1 MLKKWIILLC
11 TVALMLSACNS
22 PTYNQTENNVADVK
36 IKSKVAREKSD
47 ADARNKPSL
56 VMNNGLYVDKT
67 PISLY
72 RNPSWLNEHIVIKGE
87 QLPFSYYS
95 RTVASGA
102 GRSILSR
109 YQDGLDQSAR
119 VSMNYSGTVRGALDL
134 LAARTGYNY
143 AVHGNAIYWQ
153 AFITKSFDI
162 AFMPGGTDY
171 LMGKKSGSSSG
182 AQSAGGAQTQ
192 NYTTTDSS
200 SDQYSNFGG
209 KLSIWKDLATT
220 ISQMLTPAGKVMVSE
235 ATTSVT
241 VRDRPT
247 NVALV
252 GQYIANLNQ
261 NISRQVLVKIQ
272 ILQVDLTNTYNM
284 GIDWQVVANAFHN
297 SPFILNSSY
306 GTPISLINTTF
317 SPQTG
322 LPGTVGGPF
331 GTSAGAPPVPQ
342 FGTVGNGKIP
352 SYTILFNALSQQGKT
367 SVVTEPRVV
376 CLNNQVSVIK
386 IQEQKGYVASIQ
398 NTTLSGTSG
407 TAPASTVTSQVTP
420 GNIITGITLYILPKI
435 LNKKIYMQVNADL
448 SVNTDIVTAGPPTAL
463 IQLPTIDSK
472 SFNQRSVI
480 RSGET
485 LILSGFRQMSNRANA
500 MQFLKSQALG
510 GKASNQVSSETVVL
524 ITPIVLDG
532 VA

>member
-1 MLKKWIILLC
+1 MLKKWIVFLFAV
-11 TVALMLSACNS
+11 TFMLSACNS

-36 IKSKVAREKSD
+36 IKSKVARAKSD
-47 ADARNKPSL
+47 ADAREKPSL
-56 VMNNGLYVDKT
+56 VMNKGLYVDRT

-72 RNPSWLNEHIVIKGE
+72 RNPSWLNDHIVIKGD
-87 QLPFSYYS
+87 QLPFSYFS
-95 RTVASGA
+95 RTVANGA
-102 GRSILSR
+102 ERNILTR
-109 YQDGLDQSAR
+109 YQDGLNQSAR
-119 VSMNYSGTVRGALDL
+119 ISMNYSGTVRGALDL
-134 LAARTGYNY
+134 LSARTGYNY
-143 AVHGNAIYWQ
+143 AIHGNTIYWQ
-153 AFITKSFDI
+153 AFITKTFDI

-171 LMGKKSGSSSG
+171 LMGKKSGGGAGNSG
-182 AQSAGGAQTQ
+182 AANTQ
-192 NYTTTDSS
+192 NYTTTDGA
-200 SDQYSNFGG
+200 SDQYSNFAG
-209 KLSIWKDLATT
+209 KLSIWKDLGVT
-220 ISQMLTPAGKVMVSE
+220 IQQMLTPDGKVMVSE

-252 GQYIANLNQ
+252 GQYISNMNQ

-272 ILQVDLTNTYNM
+272 ILQVDLSNTYNM

-297 SPFILNSSY
+297 SPFALNANY
-306 GTPISLINTTF
+306 GTPISLVNTTF
-317 SPQTG
+317 ATQTG
-322 LPGTVGGPF
+322 LPGTMGGPH
-331 GTSAGAPPVPQ
+331 GASAGAPPVPQ

-398 NTTLSGTSG
+398 NTTLAGASG
-407 TAPASTVTSQVTP
+407 TAPTSTVTSQVTP

-448 SVNTDIVTAGPPTAL
+448 SINTALVNAGPSGST

-485 LILSGFRQMSNRANA
+485 LILSGFRQMANRANA
-500 MQFLKSQALG
+500 MQMLKSQALG
-510 GKASNQVSSETVVL
+510 GKASNQESSETVVL
-524 ITPIVLDG
+524 ITPIILDG
-532 VA
+532 AV